1 MLATENTWTRTI
13 LHVCV
18 LKAIKYAELQCLKNA
33 VSTFTIAK
41 WAYKSTIMSV
51 IPAAKTRVHFK
62 MTSLNSMEWCLSLFS
77 VVYILCV
84 RPPSAQRGASSRLP
98 ELRWNTD
105 FVMNSGVICF
115 AWCHLSAP
123 RFLPTGS
130 RAAPL
135 PPRPPA
141 PPPVLEHGDFTLL
154 LCKACFSVWVW
165 QTHGF
170 LRGEVTEDT
179 QQRRILFLFVC
190 YENIQ
195 LSHIMTN
202 YELSSIHP
210 SVDCKLAKV
219 TLPRISLILL
229 SCTRW
234 IKLIKIRNCSRNN
247 LLKI

>member
-1 MLATENTWTRTI
+1 MNTAMNIIPGPKT
-13 LHVCV
+13 
-18 LKAIKYAELQCLKNA
+18 
-33 VSTFTIAK
+33 
-41 WAYKSTIMSV
+41 SV
-51 IPAAKTRVHFK
+51 HL
-62 MTSLNSMEWCLSLFS
+62 TSLNLMERCSSLFS

-84 RPPSAQRGASSRLP
+84 VLCLRPPSAQRGASSRFP

-105 FVMNSGVICF
+105 FLMNSGVICF

-130 RAAPL
+130 KAAPPPSR
-135 PPRPPA
+135 PPR

-179 QQRRILFLFVC
+179 QQRQILFLSLC

-195 LSHIMTN
+195 LSHIMIN
-202 YELSSIHP
+202 YKV

-219 TLPRISLILL
+219 TLPQISLNLL
-229 SCTRW
+229 SFPRW
-234 IKLIKIRNCSRNN
+234 IQINWN
-247 LLKI
+247 